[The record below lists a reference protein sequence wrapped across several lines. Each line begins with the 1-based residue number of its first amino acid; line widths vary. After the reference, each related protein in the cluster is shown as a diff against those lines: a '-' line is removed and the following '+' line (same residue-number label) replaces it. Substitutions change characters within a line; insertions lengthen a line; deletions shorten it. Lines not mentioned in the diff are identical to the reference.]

1 MLLKSLPGAALGVCV
16 AAALHASIA
25 IAQEPACRFLKIQSD
40 NVNISKEPRGD
51 STYIDVLDA
60 GDIVCATRDEKTDG
74 RDWVF
79 ITYKLMKPAGQR
91 QPVNGWANAL
101 LMQLAEPAELA
112 AAQGPTV
119 PPPVAPAPA
128 PSAVPA
134 PSAGPAADQKIVKF
148 SDPIPFGPVSVAG
161 KTLEQ
166 LAAGDSPLFPPI
178 EGIPEALW
186 KKPCATCHNWT
197 KETLCEQ
204 GARYVKE
211 PALAFRNQ
219 HPYGG
224 PMKVTLLEWAKQGC
238 Q

>member
-1 MLLKSLPGAALGVCV
+1 MVSKILLGAAVGICV
-16 AAALHASIA
+16 AVASYA
-25 IAQEPACRFLKIQSD
+25 GMSVAQEPACRFFKIQSD

-51 STYIDVLDA
+51 STYIDVLDT

-79 ITYKLMKPAGQR
+79 IAHKLVKPAGQR
-91 QPVNGWANAL
+91 KPVNGWANPK
-101 LMQLAEPAELA
+101 LMQPASATELA
-112 AAQGPTV
+112 AVQGT
-119 PPPVAPAPA
+119 PAPA
-128 PSAVPA
+128 AQPPTASA
-134 PSAGPAADQKIVKF
+134 AAATEQKVVKF
-148 SDPIPFGPVSVAG
+148 SDPIPFGPVTVAG

-166 LAAGDSPLFPPI
+166 LAAADAPLFPPLD
-178 EGIPEALW
+178 GLPEALW
-186 KKPCATCHNWT
+186 KKPCATCHTWT

-204 GARYVKE
+204 GARYVKD
-211 PALAFRNQ
+211 PTLAFRNQ